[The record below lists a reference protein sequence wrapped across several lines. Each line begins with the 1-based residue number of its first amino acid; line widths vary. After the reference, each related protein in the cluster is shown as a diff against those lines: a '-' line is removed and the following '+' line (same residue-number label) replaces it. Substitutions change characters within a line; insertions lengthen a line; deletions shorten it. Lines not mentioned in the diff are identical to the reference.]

1 MLKGGSQY
9 MMQFDLNL
17 ILYHF
22 PRNHLREKLY
32 RGCKDLWVALQFL
45 SIAQVAGVTKSGND
59 VFVFVHSRVY
69 GCTPNRGL
77 ILGEGFLDMVNA
89 FRRGDDTAYMDLL
102 RRAFGEE
109 SLIA

>member
-1 MLKGGSQY
+1 MLKGGLQY

-17 ILYHF
+17 ILYLF
-22 PRNHLREKLY
+22 SRNHLREKLY
-32 RGCKDLWVALQFL
+32 RGCKDLSVALQFL

-89 FRRGDDTAYMDLL
+89 FRRGDDTWIC
-102 RRAFGEE
+102 FGVP
-109 SLIA
+109 LVRKAL

>member
-1 MLKGGSQY
+1 M
-9 MMQFDLNL
+9 
-17 ILYHF
+17 
-22 PRNHLREKLY
+22 
-32 RGCKDLWVALQFL
+32 WVALQFL